1 MINMKRVLALMVLFG
16 TLSSIPA
23 AGTPTP
29 VHQDIVLSS
38 NTIVKQFHQQ
48 SRSSAVKVVNQRGHG
63 SGTYIKIGKNFFVLT
78 AKHVVN
84 DTGNVVVVQG
94 GIETVIGEIVFKSK
108 NQDIALIKIPAL
120 RYKKPIRIKPTSYDD
135 LEIGN
140 ELVYSGFPS
149 SYELLTSGA
158 QVSGRDSN
166 KIILQGFA
174 WPGSSGCGA
183 IDYSGRVVGIIVGV
197 GIDWVRETPQ
207 LIETIVWME
216 PITTETWEEI
226 IKALKV

>member
-1 MINMKRVLALMVLFG
+1 MKRVLALMVLFG
-16 TLSSIPA
+16 ILSSIPA
-23 AGTPTP
+23 AGTPTQ

-48 SRSSAVKVVNQRGHG
+48 SRNSAVKVVNQRGHG
-63 SGTYIKIGKNFFVLT
+63 SGTYVKIGKNFFVLT
-78 AKHVVN
+78 ARHVVN
-84 DTGNVVVVQG
+84 DTNIVVIQG
-94 GIETVIGEIVFKSK
+94 GIETVIGEIVFKSES
-108 NQDIALIKIPAL
+108 QDIALVKIPAL
-120 RYKKPIRIKPTSYDD
+120 RYKKPIKVKPTSYNN
-135 LEIGN
+135 LEIGD

-158 QVSGRDSN
+158 QVSGTDS
-166 KIILQGFA
+166 KKVILQGFA

-183 IDYSGRVVGIIVGV
+183 IDSTGKVIGIIVGV
-197 GIDWVRETPQ
+197 GIDWVRENPQ

-226 IKALKV
+226 IKALRL